1 VLCEEL
7 DMTPAGSEPGDVGQ
21 DGRAALTVAHALEQL
36 VAVID
41 RELNAEA
48 SEGVALAD
56 PAWADAIATVVD
68 AAESSCAVL
77 DQPDV
82 LSVLT
87 RASVSS

>member
-1 VLCEEL
+1 
-7 DMTPAGSEPGDVGQ
+7 MSPAVQSQLSEVGQ
-21 DGRAALTVAHALEQL
+21 DGRAALTVAEALEQL

-48 SEGVALAD
+48 SEGVPLAD
-56 PAWADAIATVVD
+56 PAWVDAIATVVH

-77 DQPDV
+77 DQPEV

-87 RASVSS
+87 RASASA

>member
-1 VLCEEL
+1 
-7 DMTPAGSEPGDVGQ
+7 MTPAGSEPSDVGQ
-21 DGRAALTVAHALEQL
+21 DGRAALTVAQALEQL

-48 SEGVALAD
+48 YEGVAPTD
-56 PAWADAIATVVD
+56 PAW
-68 AAESSCAVL
+68 
-77 DQPDV
+77 